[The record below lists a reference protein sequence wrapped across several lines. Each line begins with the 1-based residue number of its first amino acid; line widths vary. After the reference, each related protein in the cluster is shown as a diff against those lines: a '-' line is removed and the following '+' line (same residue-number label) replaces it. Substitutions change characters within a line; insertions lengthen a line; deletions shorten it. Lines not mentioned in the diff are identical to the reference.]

1 MFVVSAGL
9 VTFGASESSASSSTY
24 TIEKG
29 DTLSEIAVS
38 HNVSVGDLKDWNSLK
53 STVIYPNQK
62 LTISKA
68 TTSQA
73 KVYTVKKGDSL
84 YKISKLHN
92 VSISDLMTKNNL
104 TSTVIYPNQKLE
116 SGI

>member
-1 MFVVSAGL
+1 MKFLKKIFTMFVVSAGL

-38 HNVSVGDLKDWNSLK
+38 HNVSVGDLKEWNDLQ

-62 LTISKA
+62 LTISGKHRK
-68 TTSQA
+68 QKNIRFK
-73 KVYTVKKGDSL
+73 KVTRYIKSPKCITFRL
-84 YKISKLHN
+84 LI
-92 VSISDLMTKNNL
+92 
-104 TSTVIYPNQKLE
+104 
-116 SGI
+116 